1 LYTDKPPKQLQHLQ
15 SVKVVPA
22 EQEEVRNGSDAH
34 TTLGKTNTE
43 LIKRFL
49 EPFFTG
55 KPDSFSFGAMRSWDP
70 EKKPDKH
77 ELLRIAG
84 EIASHF
90 PPQQV
95 RHQYCAK
102 SLVLSWPDGVNLAHA
117 DNKLPDE
124 LKVKTESNES
134 SIFEVFPDKEYKWC
148 DLIDHLQHE
157 GIDLAW
163 AEELTAV
170 ICEARHRAG
179 RPGSHCIQQTFL
191 YKGETYRP
199 VLYRIDRS
207 STATEYHIILS
218 KQPDRYYASRLLDKF
233 QWYETA
239 FKMLDEARDRRE
251 SDDSHWIMA
260 TSTYLLLPEETRN
273 DSEAELRKTYFDK
286 IADTVSSKDG
296 PRYALLTTPAFSD
309 EQKEATMREMHRRF
323 ESFNSVN
330 CWCSNKVEIKRA
342 RMAGIDILI
351 TNRAVLFH
359 VRTYVYHRREEARR
373 VGIYIDSD
381 KIAREFRRWFWD
393 TFESDQAE
401 TIGDDE
407 YSEWAIPPL
416 APKPDK

>member
-207 STATEYHIILS
+207 STATEYHITGI
-218 KQPDRYYASRLLDKF
+218 AE
-233 QWYETA
+233 ETA
-239 FKMLDEARDRRE
+239 RVLARAVTGADPAQRAAIATCIRAQLGDRRE
-251 SDDSHWIMA
+251 LRLA
-260 TSTYLLLPEETRN
+260 RLL
-273 DSEAELRKTYFDK
+273 
-286 IADTVSSKDG
+286 ADRLVGLVTAPARPAS
-296 PRYALLTTPAFSD
+296 PRPPPTPP
-309 EQKEATMREMHRRF
+309 
-323 ESFNSVN
+323 V
-330 CWCSNKVEIKRA
+330 
-342 RMAGIDILI
+342 
-351 TNRAVLFH
+351 
-359 VRTYVYHRREEARR
+359 
-373 VGIYIDSD
+373 
-381 KIAREFRRWFWD
+381 
-393 TFESDQAE
+393 
-401 TIGDDE
+401 
-407 YSEWAIPPL
+407 
-416 APKPDK
+416 